1 SKNLA
6 SSDEIHDILF
16 LSRPDY
22 IIFDEMRNTPD
33 FELYTDLRL
42 GGSNVLGVLHAA
54 TPIDA
59 VQRFISRMDV
69 GMIPSVLDTLL
80 FIDKGNIGK
89 IMTVQM
95 IVKVPS
101 GMVEADLAR
110 PVVEVRDFLAN
121 KLEFEIYS
129 YGEETV
135 VIPVSE
141 SSELKSNPAN
151 ALAAKQIEREFRDYT
166 DRIKVKV
173 ISNNKVE
180 VYVPENTIAR
190 IIGSQGSNIEKLE
203 KKIGMSI
210 DVREYDDH
218 NSSDDEAN
226 SNKKSVHYNVEE
238 SKKALIF
245 NVPSDYSSR
254 QADIFVDDK
263 FLLTYTIGKNGDIK
277 INKKS
282 ELGRE
287 LMKNLDKGK
296 KIEVRI

>member
-1 SKNLA
+1 
-6 SSDEIHDILF
+6 
-16 LSRPDY
+16 
-22 IIFDEMRNTPD
+22 
-33 FELYTDLRL
+33 
-42 GGSNVLGVLHAA
+42 
-54 TPIDA
+54 
-59 VQRFISRMDV
+59 
-69 GMIPSVLDTLL
+69 
-80 FIDKGNIGK
+80 
-89 IMTVQM
+89 
-95 IVKVPS
+95 
-101 GMVEADLAR
+101 
-110 PVVEVRDFLAN
+110 
-121 KLEFEIYS
+121 
-129 YGEETV
+129 
-135 VIPVSE
+135 
-141 SSELKSNPAN
+141 
-151 ALAAKQIEREFRDYT
+151 
-166 DRIKVKV
+166 
-173 ISNNKVE
+173 
-180 VYVPENTIAR
+180 
-190 IIGSQGSNIEKLE
+190 
-203 KKIGMSI
+203 MSI